1 MAKKKVSKVE
11 GKCCAPSG
19 HGCKC
24 MGGSI
29 LVLGVLILLNSL
41 YGWLTW
47 GVFIGIIVI
56 LKGLIFMFHPKMC
69 K

>member
-1 MAKKKVSKVE
+1 MAKKKMQKAE
-11 GKCCAPSG
+11 GKCCSEG

-29 LVLGVLILLNSL
+29 LVLGILILLNSL